1 MWRRRAAIGGGTATV
16 DAKRIAVVVFVA
28 LGALALAY
36 NVLVKDEETFAA
48 ESTVRLLFIVVFA
61 IGGAYEL
68 WKRARR
74 R

>member
-1 MWRRRAAIGGGTATV
+1 V

-48 ESTVRLLFIVVFA
+48 ESEVRLLFIVVFA

-68 WKRARR
+68 WKRVRR